1 MKPES
6 IALGTT
12 ALTDDR
18 HFFESEDGSR
28 PASGPLLSSS
38 APQMSVSLAGAT
50 PSQIAKLRGVVMEL
64 AADDG
69 SVTLADGRQLPKN
82 VFRQVRF
89 CPAPLFLLAL
99 VEPLHQV
106 KIGGGRWAWGRRH
119 PAARSDTAAPEDR
132 SPGGIR

>member
-1 MKPES
+1 MR
-6 IALGTT
+6 LGRRLSPTSDT
-12 ALTDDR
+12 SSNQKTVRVRLLAQI
-18 HFFESEDGSR
+18 
-28 PASGPLLSSS
+28 LSSS

-89 CPAPLFLLAL
+89 CPHRCSFLAFD
-99 VEPLHQV
+99 
-106 KIGGGRWAWGRRH
+106 GAYF
-119 PAARSDTAAPEDR
+119 
-132 SPGGIR
+132 

>member
-12 ALTDDR
+12 ALTDER
-18 HFFESEDGSR
+18 HFFESEDGPR

-89 CPAPLFLLAL
+89 CPHRCSFLAFD
-99 VEPLHQV
+99 
-106 KIGGGRWAWGRRH
+106 GAYF
-119 PAARSDTAAPEDR
+119 
-132 SPGGIR
+132 